1 MKISTN
7 CSPLVIYFGF
17 FFPDKTITLRRGR
30 GRMGWGGSGGG
41 KLGSDLRT
49 KYMERGGRGQTW
61 EQKCVSVI
69 EEHSVWGASRTRTP
83 SLQREKV
90 DLFAEALSRFIRPPE
105 TAFESVYCETHSSN
119 LDKILTVY

>member
-17 FFPDKTITLRRGR
+17 FFSRQNNHTRQREGADGMGR
-30 GRMGWGGSGGG
+30 EWGG

-49 KYMERGGRGQTW
+49 KYMEGRGKGQTW

-83 SLQREKV
+83 SSQRE
-90 DLFAEALSRFIRPPE
+90 SG
-105 TAFESVYCETHSSN
+105 SVCRGAIPFRQAT
-119 LDKILTVY
+119 

>member
-17 FFPDKTITLRRGR
+17 FFPDKTITLGRGR
-30 GRMGWGGSGGG
+30 GRMGWGGSGG

-49 KYMERGGRGQTW
+49 KYMEGRGKGQTW

-69 EEHSVWGASRTRTP
+69 EEHSVWGASRKRTP
-83 SLQREKV
+83 SAQRK
-90 DLFAEALSRFIRPPE
+90 SG
-105 TAFESVYCETHSSN
+105 SVCRGAIPFHQAT
-119 LDKILTVY
+119 

>member
-17 FFPDKTITLRRGR
+17 FFQTKQSHSAEG
-30 GRMGWGGSGGG
+30 GGGWGGAGGGG

-49 KYMERGGRGQTW
+49 KYMEGREKGQTW

-69 EEHSVWGASRTRTP
+69 EEHSVWGASRMRTP
-83 SLQREKV
+83 SSQK
-90 DLFAEALSRFIRPPE
+90 
-105 TAFESVYCETHSSN
+105 ESGSVCRGAIPFRQAT
-119 LDKILTVY
+119 